1 MDGFEREECIERLY
15 RHSLVIHRAIAQ
27 RMGCASAS
35 QLALGLRLRDHSV
48 RVSTQRPDGR
58 LITRLDLLGKSRG
71 TTRAKARSARA
82 LVSPILCEA
91 PRSVLNCL
99 LNLELSRE
107 TRLHPVPS
115 SGSLADARA
124 HGIGDYLPTPV
135 STKIQACC
143 ALPCHT

>member
-27 RMGCASAS
+27 RAA
-35 QLALGLRLRDHSV
+35 QARLLALGLRLREHSV

-58 LITRLDLLGKSRG
+58 LVTRLDLLGKSRG

-82 LVSPILCEA
+82 LVWPILCEA

-99 LNLELSRE
+99 LNLELSRD

-124 HGIGDYLPTPV
+124 RGIGD
-135 STKIQACC
+135 
-143 ALPCHT
+143 